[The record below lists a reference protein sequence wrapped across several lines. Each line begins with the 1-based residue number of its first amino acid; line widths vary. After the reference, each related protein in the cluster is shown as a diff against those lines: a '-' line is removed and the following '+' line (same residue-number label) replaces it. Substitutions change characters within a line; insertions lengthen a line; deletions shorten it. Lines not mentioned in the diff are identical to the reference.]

1 MLVILTRK
9 WRTFARKLYIK
20 KMADSR
26 TASIKILSEIQKVV
40 DIQSKIIYFLLS
52 IIAAGT
58 LTYFLYE
65 PSLNEAQLFVLF
77 ILFLAVGL
85 WVTEAIPP
93 FAVGLLVFGALIF
106 GMANY
111 YYKVDPENVEGH
123 MIEYVNSWSSSVIW
137 LMLGGFFI
145 AEAMSKTKLDREVFR
160 ISISRFGTAPKY
172 VLLGLMLTT
181 ALFSMIMSN
190 TATTAMMIASVLP
203 FINTL
208 DEDSP
213 FAKAILI
220 GISGAA
226 SIGGMGTLIGS
237 PPNAIAVEA
246 LNNHGIPVGF
256 LEWMVV
262 GFPIAIILTLLFWFA
277 LTKKYIPKRQKIH
290 IDVKKEAL
298 DPNDPNYRFEKI
310 KKKVVLSVLGLT
322 LLLWLTEK
330 LHGIPAAMVSF
341 VPIILLTMTGIISGD
356 DVRKLPWDTLM
367 LVAGGLTLGLAIKDT
382 GLASYYVEQL
392 DQTNLNFYAIVVS
405 FAFLTVI
412 LSNIMSNTATA
423 TILIPISLILTFEN
437 PAILPFVIGLSA
449 SAALYLPIST
459 PPNAIAYSTG
469 KLEQKDFRFGGTLF
483 GLLGPIIITT
493 CVFAIA
499 VLYQMIK

>member
-1 MLVILTRK
+1 
-9 WRTFARKLYIK
+9 
-20 KMADSR
+20 MADSR

-52 IIAAGT
+52 IIAAGAI
-58 LTYFLYE
+58 TYLLYE
-65 PSLNEAQLFVLF
+65 PALNEAQLFVIF
-77 ILFLAVGL
+77 ILSLAIGL
-85 WVTEAIPP
+85 WVSEAIPP

-111 YYKVDPENVEGH
+111 YYKVDPENVQGH
-123 MIEYVNSWSSSVIW
+123 MVEYVNSWSSSVIW

-145 AEAMSKTKLDREVFR
+145 AEAMSKTRLDRAVFHM
-160 ISISRFGTAPKY
+160 SISRFGNLPKY
-172 VLLGLMLTT
+172 ILLGLMLTT

-190 TATTAMMIASVLP
+190 TATTAMMIASVMP

-208 DEDSP
+208 DKNSP
-213 FAKAILI
+213 FSKAILI

-246 LNNHGIPVGF
+246 LNNYGIPIGF
-256 LEWMVV
+256 LEWMMV
-262 GFPIAIILTLLFWFA
+262 GFPIAIILVLIFWFA
-277 LTKKYIPKRQKIH
+277 LTRRYIPRQERMEIKL
-290 IDVKKEAL
+290 KKEVL
-298 DPNDPNYRFEKI
+298 DPEHPNYRFEKI
-310 KKKVVLSVLGLT
+310 KKRIVLAVLGLT

-330 LHGIPAAMVSF
+330 VHGIPAAMVSF
-341 VPIILLTMTGIISGD
+341 VPIILLTMSGIMTGE

-367 LVAGGLTLGLAIKDT
+367 LVAGGLALGLAIQDT
-382 GLASYYVEQL
+382 GLASFFVEKLNQ
-392 DQTNLNFYAIVVS
+392 DSLNFYLIVTI

-412 LSNIMSNTATA
+412 FSNIMSNTATA

-437 PAILPFVIGLSA
+437 PVILPLVIGLSA
-449 SAALYLPIST
+449 STALFLPIST
-459 PPNAIAYSTG
+459 PPNAIAFSTG
-469 KLEQKDFRFGGTLF
+469 KLAQKDFRFGGLLF
-483 GLLGPIIITT
+483 GLLGPVIITF

-499 VLYQMIK
+499 AIFKTIL